1 MGWDPLDAADVRSRR
16 CPRLNGNRPSIASVY
31 ALTKFMQE
39 RLTLTVAPAYGIE
52 SVALRLWN
60 VLRTGPGPLKSIY
73 GRARHIRLT
82 ASQWAPPVIFEDGH
96 QRRDFVNVRDVTNAF
111 VLALEHPRA
120 VGGVYNIASGEHRSV
135 RDVAHDLANAMD
147 VSIEPVIS
155 GKARTGDVRHCL
167 ADIGKARLELG
178 YTPSCDFMEGLSEL
192 AEWVAR
198 NSALDRVD
206 ESRRELEVRGLVA

>member
-1 MGWDPLDAADVRSRR
+1 
-16 CPRLNGNRPSIASVY
+16 
-31 ALTKFMQE
+31 MQE

-60 VLRTGPGPLKSIY
+60 VYGPGQALSNPYTGVLAIFAS
-73 GRARHIRLT
+73 RLRNG
-82 ASQWAPPVIFEDGH
+82 APPVIFEDGH

-206 ESRRELEVRGLVA
+206 KSRRELEVRGLVA